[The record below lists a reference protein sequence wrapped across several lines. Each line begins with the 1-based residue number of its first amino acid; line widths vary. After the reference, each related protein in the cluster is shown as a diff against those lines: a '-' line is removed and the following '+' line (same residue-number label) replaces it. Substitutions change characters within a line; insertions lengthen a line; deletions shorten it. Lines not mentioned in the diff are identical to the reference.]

1 LAKSKLGTQKR
12 KTWIACSKY
21 VRTRDCLKTT
31 GSPEYGRC
39 YTCGKS
45 HPFRNLDA
53 GHFLAGR
60 YNAVLFDVR
69 GVHAQCTYCNHKLE
83 GNRLEYLK
91 AMIRDYG
98 QEVVDDLLRLNKT
111 TRKYTVA
118 ELAELEAEFKRKTEE
133 LLEREGV
140 AVGS

>member
-1 LAKSKLGTQKR
+1 MAKSKLGTQKR

-39 YTCGKS
+39 YTCGGNHHITK
-45 HPFRNLDA
+45 LDA
-53 GHFLAGR
+53 GHFLPGR
-60 YNAVLFDVR
+60 RNSILFDTR
-69 GVHAQCTYCNHKLE
+69 GIHAQCTYCNHMRE
-83 GNRLEYLK
+83 GATLEYLERML
-91 AMIRDYG
+91 ADHG
-98 QEVVDDLLRLNKT
+98 QDVVDELRRLDKS

-133 LLEREGV
+133 LLQKEGV
-140 AVGS
+140 LI